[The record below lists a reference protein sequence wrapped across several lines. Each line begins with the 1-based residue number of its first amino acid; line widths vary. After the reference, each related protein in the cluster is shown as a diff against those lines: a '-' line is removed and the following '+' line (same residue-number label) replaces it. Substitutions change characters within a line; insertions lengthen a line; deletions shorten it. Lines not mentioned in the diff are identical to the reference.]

1 MLAFVLS
8 DPTYDKAHFDYN
20 PGQSIVDKLT
30 KLSKI
35 GVPMDLIC
43 RTFLAQKSKFDFRV
57 AGWVLAINFRHFRNC
72 LIS

>member
-20 PGQSIVDKLT
+20 PGQSIV
-30 KLSKI
+30 
-35 GVPMDLIC
+35 
-43 RTFLAQKSKFDFRV
+43 QQSKFDFWV
-57 AGWVLAINFRHFRNC
+57 AGWVLAINFWYFRNC